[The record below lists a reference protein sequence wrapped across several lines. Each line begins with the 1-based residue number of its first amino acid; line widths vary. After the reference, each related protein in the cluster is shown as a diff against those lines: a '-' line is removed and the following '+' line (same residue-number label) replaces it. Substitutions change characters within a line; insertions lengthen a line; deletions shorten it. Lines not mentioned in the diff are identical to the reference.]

1 MPKKHLHDKFS
12 NKRIIARLDIK
23 GGNVVKPVHTEALRI
38 VGKPRERAELY
49 YKQGIDEIV
58 YMDIVASLYGR
69 NLDFDLLR
77 SVAENI
83 FVPLTVGG
91 GIRTIKDINE
101 ALRSGADKVAI
112 NTYAIGNPNF
122 LEKAIHEFGS
132 QCIVLSIEAK
142 KQANGHW
149 EAYTDGGRERTGV
162 DVVEWARQGIK
173 RGVGELLITSIDRD
187 GTRQGYDLDLIKRIS
202 SLSPIPVI
210 AYGGAGKP
218 EDMGE
223 VIKKAR
229 ADAVAAAS
237 IFHYDLCSVREIKKH
252 LNSIGVYTR
261 TL

>member
-1 MPKKHLHDKFS
+1 MARIS

-23 GGNVVKPVHTEALRI
+23 GENIVKPVHTEALRI
-38 VGKPRERAELY
+38 VGKPKERAELY
-49 YKQGIDEIV
+49 YQQSIDEII

-69 NLDFDLLR
+69 NLDFSLLR

-91 GIRTIKDINE
+91 GIRTVGDINE

-112 NTYAIGNPNF
+112 NTHAIRHPEF
-122 LEKAIHEFGS
+122 IKTAIREFGS

-142 KQANGHW
+142 KQPDGRW

-173 RGVGELLITSIDRD
+173 RGVGEILITSIDRD
-187 GTRQGYDLDLIKRIS
+187 GTKQGYDLSLIRSIAS
-202 SLSPIPVI
+202 FSPIPIV
-210 AYGGAGKP
+210 AYGGAGDPK
-218 EDMGE
+218 DMGE
-223 VIKKAR
+223 AIKKAG

-237 IFHYDLCSVREIKKH
+237 IFHYDLYSAKEIKKY
-252 LNSIGVYTR
+252 LNNIDIPTR
-261 TL
+261 MS